1 MERITADNFITDNK
15 TNKVLI
21 SSLIDGE
28 TGGLDVDART
38 SWKASILKFARNGE
52 LLYNTLDVWARDY
65 MPVQLTHDVFLSFT
79 YKPDYLQDS
88 PDYVTNWQVH
98 RVHTRKQLA
107 KEVPYCDQSEQIL
120 FAQRGQSR
128 VAFPGS
134 SELIVRKSFSP
145 T

>member
-15 TNKVLI
+15 TNKVFI

-28 TGGLDVDART
+28 TGGLDVDTR
-38 SWKASILKFARNGE
+38 SELKANILEFARNGE

-65 MPVQLTHDVFLSFT
+65 MPFQLTHDVFLSFT

-98 RVHTRKQLA
+98 RVYTK
-107 KEVPYCDQSEQIL
+107 K
-120 FAQRGQSR
+120 
-128 VAFPGS
+128 
-134 SELIVRKSFSP
+134 
-145 T
+145 